1 MIDSTLLQQQIAE
14 LEMELQ
20 NIRDIK
26 ELQEQ
31 KGRKGETILLKIK
44 IPNCRYLNDV
54 YYVRDKFEFRY
65 EYNFFLH
72 YFDHRY
78 FHRKRFYDRVDSTR
92 IVAKHVMKLVG
103 NSKYRHTDFN
113 KIADSVGTIL
123 PNYPVVEYLDS
134 VITQLNLEYLAT
146 GEIKIKYRNTRQ
158 KSIYSKL
165 KPSKIKQEGS
175 LGDIK
180 FYTGNRRRI
189 IEELDASQF
198 DSLVIADSLSIEE
211 KALADSL
218 NTIIK
223 LKEAQDSIQ
232 FVQDSLESL
241 VDSMILRG
249 PERDSIHNKLD
260 QILWG
265 GGEEDST
272 GTDDEMDEFDPLE
285 ELQYELPAQPL
296 SYDNLEQM
304 ILLAEQQ
311 KKNKASGKFSSGV
324 VLPPISMDKPD
335 ENARPFGG
343 GEVPTLSLPKLS
355 QEPPKQEKQAAAT
368 PSPAKKTPAKK
379 GAKPKYEPT
388 PDMPYEEAKAS
399 SSAGELPQEDLV
411 MSRINELMKQ
421 KQEREAIESAA
432 EETDKKQKRKK
443 KKKKEEE
450 ASSDAP

>member
-1 MIDSTLLQQQIAE
+1 
-14 LEMELQ
+14 
-20 NIRDIK
+20 
-26 ELQEQ
+26 
-31 KGRKGETILLKIK
+31 
-44 IPNCRYLNDV
+44 
-54 YYVRDKFEFRY
+54 
-65 EYNFFLH
+65 
-72 YFDHRY
+72 
-78 FHRKRFYDRVDSTR
+78 
-92 IVAKHVMKLVG
+92 
-103 NSKYRHTDFN
+103 
-113 KIADSVGTIL
+113 
-123 PNYPVVEYLDS
+123 
-134 VITQLNLEYLAT
+134 
-146 GEIKIKYRNTRQ
+146 
-158 KSIYSKL
+158 
-165 KPSKIKQEGS
+165 
-175 LGDIK
+175 
-180 FYTGNRRRI
+180 
-189 IEELDASQF
+189 
-198 DSLVIADSLSIEE
+198 
-211 KALADSL
+211 
-218 NTIIK
+218 
-223 LKEAQDSIQ
+223 
-232 FVQDSLESL
+232 
-241 VDSMILRG
+241 MILRG

-265 GGEEDST
+265 GGVEDST

-355 QEPPKQEKQAAAT
+355 QKPPKQEKQAAAT
-368 PSPAKKTPAKK
+368 PSPAKKTPAKKTPAKK

-399 SSAGELPQEDLV
+399 SSAGDLPQEDLV

-450 ASSDAP
+450 ASSDAPSEESGDFIP